1 MDHYGHVEQIYFLLR
16 DHARQPPGMVI
27 WRTILIA
34 KWSLFGG
41 KPLINTHQY
50 SVYSSQVNIAR

>member
-34 KWSLFGG
+34 K
-41 KPLINTHQY
+41 
-50 SVYSSQVNIAR
+50 